1 MPGETQNPQINI
13 SKIQIGGG
21 LAGLF
26 VAAGSMLIFLLG
38 IPLLWYMFP
47 AAIVLGAVVAL
58 ILHFARHAT
67 PGESWILTGTKK

>member
-1 MPGETQNPQINI
+1 MPDDTQNPQINI

-26 VAAGSMLIFLLG
+26 VAAASMLIFLLG

-47 AAIVLGAVVAL
+47 AAIVLGVVVAL

-67 PGESWILTGTKK
+67 PGESWILSGTKK